1 MISPTCPLTLEE
13 AQNIVEQHAPKPY
26 YRHTYREWENRYLPE
41 VCARLDGLEPGRVL
55 DIGPGWGALAVWLRS
70 RGWEVWLMDVVPLG
84 TFITP
89 ELLGALE
96 AEYCQGDI
104 CRRTVHVPGL
114 RGTQYWNLITMG
126 QVLTHLKWSSAAA
139 MENVAGM
146 LAPRGRLL
154 LTVTDAATYDYRESE
169 VAYSDWRDVPRP
181 LENVPVPP
189 NETICTYDATDLRK
203 LLDPLF
209 GIVQIEKPAGC
220 MSLIATCH
228 K

>member
-1 MISPTCPLTLEE
+1 LTLDE
-13 AQNIVEQHAPKPY
+13 AQNLVEQYAPKSY
-26 YRHTYREWENRYLPE
+26 YHDTYRAWENRYLPE
-41 VCARLDGLEPGRVL
+41 VCARLEGLEAGRVL

-70 RGWEVWLMDVVPLG
+70 RGWAVEVMDVVPLG
-84 TFITP
+84 TFITTD
-89 ELLGALE
+89 LLDALE
-96 AEYCQGDI
+96 AGYYRGDI
-104 CRRTVHVPGL
+104 CRGGVDGE
-114 RGTQYWNLITMG
+114 WDFDLIVMG
-126 QVLTHLKWSSAAA
+126 QVLTHLKWSSVAA

-146 LAPRGRLL
+146 LAPNGRFL

-169 VAYSDWRDVPRP
+169 VAYPDWRDVPRP

-209 GIVQIEKPAGC
+209 GTVRIEKPEGC

>member
-1 MISPTCPLTLEE
+1 MISPTCPLTLAE
-13 AQNIVEQHAPKPY
+13 AQNIVEQHAPKSY
-26 YRHTYREWENRYLPE
+26 YRDTYREWESRYLPE

-55 DIGPGWGALAVWLRS
+55 DIGPGWGAL
-70 RGWEVWLMDVVPLG
+70 
-84 TFITP
+84 
-89 ELLGALE
+89 E

-104 CRRTVHVPGL
+104 CRRAVHVPGL

-126 QVLTHLKWSSAAA
+126 QVLTHLKWSSRAA

-146 LAPRGRLL
+146 LAPNGRLL

-181 LENVPVPP
+181 LENAPVPP
-189 NETICTYDATDLRK
+189 NETICTYDETDLRK

-209 GIVQIEKPAGC
+209 GTVQIEKPAGC

>member
-13 AQNIVEQHAPKPY
+13 AQNIVEQHAPKAY

-70 RGWEVWLMDVVPLG
+70 RGWEVWMMDVVPLG

-89 ELLGALE
+89 DLLGALDGD
-96 AEYCQGDI
+96 YHQGDI
-104 CRRTVHVPGL
+104 CQGGVYGE
-114 RGTQYWNLITMG
+114 WDFDLIVMG
-126 QVLTHLKWSSAAA
+126 QVLTHLKWSSVSA

-146 LAPRGRLL
+146 LAPKGRLL

-169 VAYSDWRDVPRP
+169 VAYADWRDVPRP
-181 LENVPVPP
+181 LENAPVPP
-189 NETICTYDATDLRK
+189 NETICTYDETDLRK

-209 GIVQIEKPAGC
+209 GTVQIEKPAGC
-220 MSLIATCH
+220 LSLIATCRP
-228 K
+228 